1 MEMERIHSYCDPRF
15 SQRALN
21 QHGCFLVAGQPC
33 EVEIVS
39 ATDAVVRHCPVAV
52 RGELIAL
59 FREYAPQ
66 ITTFY
71 DEAGELIQKLE
82 SVECFEVPLE
92 AIQPAQFYVDADKV
106 AAVQTFVQ
114 APEDVVVQVVER
126 DGRILCADG
135 HTRLYCA
142 ALLGFERVRAVRTE
156 AGDYL
161 ADFAAEA
168 ARRGIR
174 SARDLTLLDHGEYE
188 EKWIG
193 YCEAY
198 FAGKTPAAPEQGEN
212 EL

>member
-1 MEMERIHSYCDPRF
+1 MEIERVHGYCDPRF
-15 SQRALN
+15 SQRVLN
-21 QHGCFLVAGQPC
+21 QHGCFLVKGQPC

-39 ATDAVVRHCPVAV
+39 AAEAVVRGCPRAAQ
-52 RGELIAL
+52 GELIAL
-59 FREYAPQ
+59 FRDYAPQ

-71 DEAGELIQKLE
+71 DETGKLIQEME
-82 SVECFEVPLE
+82 SVECFEVPLK

-106 AAVQTFVQ
+106 AAVKTFVRE
-114 APEDVVVQVVER
+114 PEDVVVQVVER
-126 DGRILCADG
+126 NGRFLCADG

-161 ADFAAEA
+161 LDFAAEA
-168 ARRGIR
+168 ARQGIH
-174 SARDLTLLDHGEYE
+174 SACDLTRLSHQEYE
-188 EKWIG
+188 EKWIS

-198 FAGKTPAAPEQGEN
+198 FAGKGSAAPESGEN